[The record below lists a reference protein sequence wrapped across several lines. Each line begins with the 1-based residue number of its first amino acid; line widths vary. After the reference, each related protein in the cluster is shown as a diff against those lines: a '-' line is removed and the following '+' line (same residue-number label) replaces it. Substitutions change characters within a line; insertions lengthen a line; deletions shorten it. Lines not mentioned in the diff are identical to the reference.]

1 VLANP
6 PGNWTHLPGRRVL
19 IQPGDKTV
27 LMPAALRVRV
37 RTRIMNWEGATMSDA
52 NVRIPEEAKDR
63 LAAIAAAEGLSLRA
77 YLAHL
82 AETLLTPAE
91 RAERAEKALTALKE
105 WNGYAP
111 TEAQKQAL
119 DDELDRRLAQVTAR

>member
-1 VLANP
+1 
-6 PGNWTHLPGRRVL
+6 
-19 IQPGDKTV
+19 
-27 LMPAALRVRV
+27 
-37 RTRIMNWEGATMSDA
+37 MSDA

-77 YLAHL
+77 YLARL

-91 RAERAEKALTALKE
+91 RAERAERSLAALKE

-111 TEAQKQAL
+111 TAAQERDL
-119 DDELDRRLAQVTAR
+119 DDELDRRLSQVTAR